1 MSLKTTA
8 APCALL
14 LAAFAATPSIALA
27 EPLPPP
33 TEDPVTTLDSVI
45 VTARRNPEDPAVV
58 AEARALLSRTPGA
71 VAVVSSE
78 TYQDRYAL
86 TFADTLRSVPGVFA
100 QRRWGE
106 EVRLSIR
113 GSGIGNGAH
122 LRGVLLAQDGVP
134 FNAPDGFG
142 EFQEID
148 PLIARHIDVFKGGNA
163 LRFGGAAL
171 GGAINVVTPTG
182 RTAASQNLIRVEG
195 GSFDTLRGHVALA
208 RDFGDWDL
216 YAAATV
222 ASSDGFRDNQS
233 SDSKRLTLNLGRSFG
248 EGRELRLIVQGNDL
262 DQSVSSAVTRQQALT
277 DPTAVPANNT
287 ALGFARDV
295 KSLRTTVLGR
305 WRVDDSLSFEGALYV
320 VDKDLYHPISIVI
333 DQNSLQWG
341 GYGRLDWNGRLGGMR
356 ADAYAG
362 ISYRGGTTDAFTFVA
377 AGRARPGAKIGDAVQ
392 DATGIDVFAEG
403 RLFVTDQLALVAGG
417 SYGRAERDYTN
428 NLVTSNSA
436 ETAFD
441 WFAPRIGLLW
451 EDETGTQVYANL
463 TRSVEAP
470 SYGALVQGSVPQ
482 FVPVDIQDAWT
493 AEIGTRGRRGPFT
506 FDISAYRAQIEGEL
520 LNYIVDPALN
530 IPAATF
536 NAGDT
541 VHQGVEA
548 GLDWRIIDSADGRL
562 TLRQTYA
569 WSDFFFEND
578 PVYGDNRLPVV
589 PEHLYRAELK
599 YAHPAGWFVAPSV
612 EWSPT
617 DVLID
622 YANTR
627 NASDAARTPLTAP
640 DYAILS
646 LNAGWSFDNGV
657 SLFLDARNLTNE
669 NYISTVNAVTNASV
683 TSAVFVPGEGRSA
696 YLGVRYAF

>member
-1 MSLKTTA
+1 MSFKTTA

-14 LAAFAATPSIALA
+14 LAALTSAGWASPAFARQTP
-27 EPLPPP
+27 EPA
-33 TEDPVTTLDSVI
+33 VLDSVI
-45 VTARRNPEDPAVV
+45 VTGRRNAEDPAVV
-58 AEARALLSRTPGA
+58 ADARALLSRTPGA
-71 VAVVSSE
+71 VAVVASE

-86 TFADTLRSVPGVFA
+86 SFADTLRGVPGVFA

-148 PLIARHIDVFKGGNA
+148 PLIARHIDVYKGGNA

-182 RTAASQNLIRVEG
+182 RTAASRNLIRIEG
-195 GSFDTLRGHVALA
+195 GSFDTQRGHVAIA
-208 RDFGDWDL
+208 RDLGEWDV

-222 ASSDGFRDNQS
+222 ARSDGFRDNQN
-233 SDSKRLTLNLGRSFG
+233 SDSKRLTLNLGRTFG
-248 EGRELRLIVQGNDL
+248 TDRELRLIVQGNDL

-277 DPTAVPANNT
+277 NPRDVPANNR
-287 ALGFARDV
+287 ALAFARDV

-305 WRVDDSLSFEGALYV
+305 WRIDDSLMFEGAAYV

-341 GYGRLDWNGRLGGMR
+341 GYGRVDWNGQVMGLR

-362 ISYRGGTTDAFTFVA
+362 VSYRGGATDAFTFVA
-377 AGRARPGAKIGDAVQ
+377 AGGARPGARIGDSIQ
-392 DATGIDVFAEG
+392 DAVGLDVFAEG
-403 RLFVTDQLALVAGG
+403 RLFVTDRLALVAGG
-417 SYGRAERDYTN
+417 SYGRAERDFTN
-428 NLVTSNSA
+428 NLAPSNNADVT
-436 ETAFD
+436 FD
-441 WFAPRIGLLW
+441 WFSPRIGLLW

-470 SYGALVQGSVPQ
+470 GYNALVQGAIPR
-482 FVPVDIQDAWT
+482 FVDVDIQDAWT
-493 AEIGTRGRRGPFT
+493 AEIGARGRRGPFT
-506 FDISAYRAQIEGEL
+506 FDLSAYRAEITGEL
-520 LNYIVDPALN
+520 LNFIVTPD
-530 IPAATF
+530 IPASTF

-541 VHQGVEA
+541 VHQGIEA
-548 GLDWRIIDSADGRL
+548 GLDWRITAGPHGRL

-569 WSDFFFEND
+569 WSDFVFDGD

-599 YAHPAGWFVAPSV
+599 YIHPAGWFVAPSV
-612 EWSPT
+612 EWSPS
-617 DVLID
+617 DVLVD
-622 YANTR
+622 YANT
-627 NASDAARTPLTAP
+627 LTAP

-646 LNAGWSFDNGV
+646 LNAGWGFDNGV
-657 SLFLDARNLTNE
+657 SLFLDARNLTGE
-669 NYISTVNAVTNASV
+669 NYISSVNAVTDARV
-683 TSAVFVPGEGRSA
+683 APTAVFVPGEGRSA
-696 YLGVRYAF
+696 YVGVRYAF

>member
-14 LAAFAATPSIALA
+14 LAAFAATPSIARA
-27 EPLPPP
+27 EPVAPP

-45 VTARRNPEDPAVV
+45 VTGRRNPEDPAVV

-182 RTAASQNLIRVEG
+182 RTAASPNLIRVEG

-208 RDFGDWDL
+208 RDWGDWDL
-216 YAAATV
+216 YAAATYGR
-222 ASSDGFRDNQS
+222 SDGFRDNQES
-233 SDSKRLTLNLGRSFG
+233 ESKRLTLNLGRSFG

-277 DPTAVPANNT
+277 NPTAVPANNT

-377 AGRARPGAKIGDAVQ
+377 AGGARPGAKIGDAVQ

-428 NLVTSNSA
+428 NLVASNSA
-436 ETAFD
+436 ETTFD

-451 EDETGTQVYANL
+451 EDEAGTQVYANL

-470 SYGALVQGSVPQ
+470 NYGALVQGSVPQ

-548 GLDWRIIDSADGRL
+548 GLDWRIMDSAEGRL

-569 WSDFFFEND
+569 WSDFFFED
-578 PVYGDNRLPVV
+578 DRVYGDNRLPVV

-627 NASDAARTPLTAP
+627 SAADGTPLTAP

-657 SLFLDARNLTNE
+657 SLFLDARNLTDD
-669 NYISTVNAVTNASV
+669 NYISTVNAVTDARRV
-683 TSAVFVPGEGRSA
+683 ASAVFVPGEGRSA

>member
-1 MSLKTTA
+1 MSFKTNA

-14 LAAFAATPSIALA
+14 LAALSNGGWASPVLAQQSA
-27 EPLPPP
+27 EPAL
-33 TEDPVTTLDSVI
+33 LDSVI
-45 VTARRNPEDPAVV
+45 VTGRRNAEDPAVV

-71 VAVVSSE
+71 VAVVASE

-113 GSGIGNGAH
+113 GSGIGNAAH

-208 RDFGDWDL
+208 RDWGDWDL
-216 YAAATV
+216 YAAATL
-222 ASSDGFRDNQS
+222 ASSDGFRENQN

-262 DQSVSSAVTRQQALT
+262 DQLVSSAVTRQQALT
-277 DPTAVPANNT
+277 DPTAVPANN
-287 ALGFARDV
+287 AILGFARDV
-295 KSLRTTVLGR
+295 KSVRSTILGR
-305 WRVDDSLSFEGALYV
+305 WRVDDGLAFEGAVYV

-362 ISYRGGTTDAFTFVA
+362 ISYRSGATDAFTFVA
-377 AGRARPGAKIGDAVQ
+377 AGGARPGAKIGDSVQ

-403 RLFVTDQLALVAGG
+403 RLFVTDRLALVAGG

-428 NLVTSNSA
+428 NLAPANNADT
-436 ETAFD
+436 TFD

-451 EDETGTQVYANL
+451 EDETGVQVYANL

-493 AEIGTRGRRGPFT
+493 AEIGARGRRGPFT
-506 FDISAYRAQIEGEL
+506 YDVSTYRAQIEGEL
-520 LNYIVDPALN
+520 LNYSVNPALN

-536 NAGDT
+536 NADDT
-541 VHQGVEA
+541 VHQGIEA

-569 WSDFFFEND
+569 WSDFFFQND
-578 PVYGDNRLPVV
+578 RVYGDNRLPVV

-627 NASDAARTPLTAP
+627 SAADGTPLTAP

-646 LNAGWSFDNGV
+646 LNAGWSLGGGV
-657 SLFLDARNLTNE
+657 SLFLDARNLTDE
-669 NYISTVNAVTNASV
+669 RYISTVNAVTDANRVATSV
-683 TSAVFVPGEGRSA
+683 LVPGEGRSA
-696 YLGVRYAF
+696 YVGVRYAF

>member
-1 MSLKTTA
+1 MSFKTTA

-14 LAAFAATPSIALA
+14 LAALSNAGWTSPVLAQQTPEPAL
-27 EPLPPP
+27 
-33 TEDPVTTLDSVI
+33 LDSVI
-45 VTARRNPEDPAVV
+45 VTGRRNAEDPAVV

-71 VAVVSSE
+71 VAVVASE

-86 TFADTLRSVPGVFA
+86 TLADTLRSVPGVFA

-113 GSGIGNGAH
+113 GSGIGNSAH

-208 RDFGDWDL
+208 RDWGDWDL

-262 DQSVSSAVTRQQALT
+262 DQSASSAVTRQQALNN
-277 DPTAVPANNT
+277 PTAVPANNT
-287 ALGFARDV
+287 TLAFARDV
-295 KSLRTTVLGR
+295 KSLRSTLLGR
-305 WRVDDSLSFEGALYV
+305 WRVDDSLAFEGAVYV

-377 AGRARPGAKIGDAVQ
+377 AGGARPGAKIGDSVQ
-392 DATGIDVFAEG
+392 DASGIDIFAEG
-403 RLFVTDQLALVAGG
+403 RLFVTDRLALVAGG

-428 NLVTSNSA
+428 NLAPANNA
-436 ETAFD
+436 ETTFD

-451 EDETGTQVYANL
+451 EDETGAQIYANL

-470 SYGALVQGSVPQ
+470 SYGALVQGAVPQ

-493 AEIGTRGRRGPFT
+493 AEVGARGRRGRFT
-506 FDISAYRAQIEGEL
+506 YDVSAYRAQIKGEL
-520 LNYIVDPALN
+520 LNYSVNPALN

-536 NAGDT
+536 NADDT
-541 VHQGVEA
+541 IHQGIEA

-578 PVYGDNRLPVV
+578 RVYGDSRLPVV

-627 NASDAARTPLTAP
+627 SATDGTLLTAP

-646 LNAGWSFDNGV
+646 LNVGWSLRGGL
-657 SLFLDARNLTNE
+657 SLFLDARNLTDE
-669 NYISTVNAVTNASV
+669 RYISTVNAVTDATKV
-683 TSAVFVPGEGRSA
+683 ATAVFVPGEGRSA
-696 YLGVRYAF
+696 YVGVRYAF